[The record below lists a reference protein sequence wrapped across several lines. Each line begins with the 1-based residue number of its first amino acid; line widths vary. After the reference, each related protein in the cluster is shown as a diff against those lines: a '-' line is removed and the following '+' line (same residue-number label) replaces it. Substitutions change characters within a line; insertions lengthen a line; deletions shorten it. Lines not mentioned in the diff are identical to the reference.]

1 MLRVLIYIKCCLE
14 SQVESCRLNPIKR
27 TCIFFIGLFSQ
38 SGSTVLIGAILSM
51 RTSWLTVFH
60 CSLINVFRQNSKFLY
75 ENQIIFWRMCQ
86 LPFVSTIFC
95 YQQSA
100 INYKFVFYPSSV
112 IYLKNSI
119 IVVSFNSDQWL
130 IQNISAF
137 STLVWQERRESDRE
151 RERKNVKL
159 KKNRPIPITSTT
171 FTLILT
177 NQNNERIS
185 AYPLLPKFANRTLP
199 STIKERKNTINPSPP
214 KQAKNVKTNEI
225 QRAHWRVKYEISDE
239 EFDINETN
247 RIGMY
252 K

>member
-1 MLRVLIYIKCCLE
+1 MLL
-14 SQVESCRLNPIKR
+14 
-27 TCIFFIGLFSQ
+27 
-38 SGSTVLIGAILSM
+38 A
-51 RTSWLTVFH
+51 H
-60 CSLINVFRQNSKFLY
+60 LY
-75 ENQIIFWRMCQ
+75 GRKE
-86 LPFVSTIFC
+86 
-95 YQQSA
+95 
-100 INYKFVFYPSSV
+100 
-112 IYLKNSI
+112 
-119 IVVSFNSDQWL
+119 
-130 IQNISAF
+130 
-137 STLVWQERRESDRE
+137 ESDRE